1 MKKLIF
7 ALMILVCFT
16 VISNSQQIFKQQG
29 QVENEGAGVYL
40 LADITLNGLYK
51 NLTLSL
57 WGDPN
62 GYAFDS
68 LIVLSYIGTDIN
80 DEAVFAKI
88 PFHDIYKD
96 SFITAITPDMIID
109 DYTSARSFEILEKIV
124 DRFQIKVYSSVTWG
138 VWWYIRGIKNN

>member
-1 MKKLIF
+1 MKKIIF
-7 ALMILVCFT
+7 ALLVLLSFEA
-16 VISNSQQIFKQQG
+16 VLNSQNIFKKQG
-29 QVENEGAGVYL
+29 QVENQGDGVYL
-40 LADITLNGLYK
+40 LADITLDGLYK